1 MNRDKDSWDLWESW
15 NDGKTSR
22 VMDYVHLVIED
33 AISSWLSLSHEG
45 LENLLQK
52 YSQEAESVA
61 DVLDAKD
68 MPAYYL
74 GQMEG
79 TLSVLRRLMYSEKKR
94 QNMFYE
100 MNGCSSKFA
109 PIMEKLY
116 QAGEA
121 GMTHGELANAICVSK
136 SSLTGIMKE
145 IVHSGAV
152 DMSRSGENT
161 HYVLSDEGRR
171 FQENRQETFS
181 GKSRPDIKRASGG
194 DA

>member
-1 MNRDKDSWDLWESW
+1 MNRGKDLWELW
-15 NDGKTSR
+15 NYGKTGR
-22 VMDYVHLVIED
+22 VMDYIHLVIED
-33 AISSWLSLSHEG
+33 AIGSWLSPSHEG

-61 DVLDAKD
+61 DGLDVKD

-94 QNMFYE
+94 QNMVYE
-100 MNGCSSKFA
+100 MNGRSSKFA

-121 GMTHGELANAICVSK
+121 GMTHGELANAIDISK
-136 SSLTGIMKE
+136 SSLTGIMKKNNPFR
-145 IVHSGAV
+145 S
-152 DMSRSGENT
+152 SR
-161 HYVLSDEGRR
+161 YVKIRR
-171 FQENRQETFS
+171 KHALCT
-181 GKSRPDIKRASGG
+181 K
-194 DA
+194 

>member
-1 MNRDKDSWDLWESW
+1 MNRGKDLWELW
-15 NDGKTSR
+15 NHGKTSR
-22 VMDYVHLVIED
+22 IMDYVHLVIED
-33 AISSWLSLSHEG
+33 AISSWLSPSHEG

-61 DVLDAKD
+61 DVLDVKD

-79 TLSVLRRLMYSEKKR
+79 TLNVLQRLMYSEKKR

-100 MNGCSSKFA
+100 MNGCTKFA

-121 GMTHGELANAICVSK
+121 GTTHSELANAIGVSK
-136 SSLTGIMKE
+136 SSLTGIMKK

-152 DMSRSGENT
+152 DMSRSGKNT
-161 HYVLSDEGRR
+161 HYVLSDEGCR
-171 FQENRQETFS
+171 FQENRQETFTS
-181 GKSRPDIKRASGG
+181 IC
-194 DA
+194 